1 MVTRKSVTIR
11 QVARAAN
18 VSTQTVSRVVN
29 DRPDVAPE
37 TRLRVQQVISQLGYR
52 PNALAR
58 SLIHQRSYT
67 LGVVA
72 TGLDYFGPSRTLVGI
87 EQQIRAQGYSLLL
100 DLLHHPEIEN
110 VERILNRLLSRKV
123 DGIIWAVSEIGNN
136 RTWLELDTRQTAVP
150 MIFLTMESRPGLAT
164 VSIDNL
170 RGGYLAASH
179 LLEQGFRQI
188 GIILGPWAW
197 WEVRQR
203 KRGWQQALEEYGL
216 PVEHYQMVEGDWSSA
231 SGEKA
236 FRELLNQYPKM
247 EAVFACNDQMALGA
261 MQAAHRAGRRV
272 PEDLAVVG
280 FDDTPESPYFW
291 PPLSTIKQ
299 PLVELGGRA
308 VQELVKIIEAE
319 WQSDLVIQ
327 PETIILMPELII
339 RESSLAMS
347 SILGN

>member
-1 MVTRKSVTIR
+1 
-11 QVARAAN
+11 
-18 VSTQTVSRVVN
+18 
-29 DRPDVAPE
+29 
-37 TRLRVQQVISQLGYR
+37 
-52 PNALAR
+52 
-58 SLIHQRSYT
+58 
-67 LGVVA
+67 
-72 TGLDYFGPSRTLVGI
+72 
-87 EQQIRAQGYSLLL
+87 
-100 DLLHHPEIEN
+100 
-110 VERILNRLLSRKV
+110 
-123 DGIIWAVSEIGNN
+123 
-136 RTWLELDTRQTAVP
+136 
-150 MIFLTMESRPGLAT
+150 
-164 VSIDNL
+164 
-170 RGGYLAASH
+170 
-179 LLEQGFRQI
+179 
-188 GIILGPWAW
+188 
-197 WEVRQR
+197 
-203 KRGWQQALEEYGL
+203 
-216 PVEHYQMVEGDWSSA
+216 
-231 SGEKA
+231 
-236 FRELLNQYPKM
+236 M

>member
-1 MVTRKSVTIR
+1 MVTRKSATIT

-18 VSTQTVSRVVN
+18 VSTQTVSRVIN

-72 TGLDYFGPSRTLVGI
+72 TGLDYFGPTRTLVGI
-87 EQQIRAQGYSLLL
+87 ERQLRLQEYSLLL
-100 DLLHHPEIEN
+100 DLLHHPETEN
-110 VERILNRLLSRKV
+110 VERILNRLLSWKV

-136 RTWLELDTRQTAVP
+136 RTWLERDTRQTPVP
-150 MIFLTMESRPGLAT
+150 MIFLTMEARPGLAI
-164 VSIDNL
+164 VSIDNYK
-170 RGGYLAASH
+170 GGYLAASH

-203 KRGWQQALEEYGL
+203 KRGWQQALEDFGL
-216 PVEHYQMVEGDWSSA
+216 SVENYQMVEGDWSSA

-236 FRELLNQYPKM
+236 FREILDQYPKM
-247 EAVFACNDQMALGA
+247 EAVFACNDQMALGV

-272 PEDLAVVG
+272 PEDLAVIG

-308 VQELVKIIEAE
+308 VQELVKMIDAE
-319 WQSDLVIQ
+319 WQGDQVIK
-327 PETIILMPELII
+327 PEAFLLTPELII
-339 RESSLAMS
+339 RESSLAS
-347 SILGN
+347 SNSSGN

>member
-1 MVTRKSVTIR
+1 M
-11 QVARAAN
+11 
-18 VSTQTVSRVVN
+18 N
-29 DRPDVAPE
+29 DRPDVAPA

-72 TGLDYFGPSRTLVGI
+72 TGLDYFGPSRTLAGI
-87 EQQIRAQGYSLLL
+87 EQQIRSQGYSLLL
-100 DLLHHPEIEN
+100 DLLHHPETEN
-110 VERILNRLLSRKV
+110 VERILNRLLTWKV

-136 RTWLELDTRQTAVP
+136 RTWLERDTRQTAVP

-170 RGGYLAASH
+170 KGGYLAASH
-179 LLEQGFRQI
+179 LLEQGYRQI
-188 GIILGPWAW
+188 GIILGPWSW

-203 KRGWQQALEEYGL
+203 KRGWQQALEEHGL
-216 PVEHYQMVEGDWSSA
+216 PVEQYKMVEGDWSSA
-231 SGEKA
+231 SGERA
-236 FRELLNQYPKM
+236 LRELLDQYPNM
-247 EAVFACNDQMALGA
+247 EAVFVCNDQMALGVI
-261 MQAAHRAGRRV
+261 QAAHRAGRGV

-299 PLVELGGRA
+299 PLVELGCRA
-308 VQELVKIIEAE
+308 VQELVKMIEAE
-319 WQSDLVIQ
+319 WQSDLMIK
-327 PETIILMPELII
+327 PETFILTPELIV
-339 RESSLAMS
+339 RESSLAKS
-347 SILGN
+347 HIKGNLKTI

>member
-1 MVTRKSVTIR
+1 
-11 QVARAAN
+11 
-18 VSTQTVSRVVN
+18 
-29 DRPDVAPE
+29 
-37 TRLRVQQVISQLGYR
+37 
-52 PNALAR
+52 
-58 SLIHQRSYT
+58 
-67 LGVVA
+67 
-72 TGLDYFGPSRTLVGI
+72 
-87 EQQIRAQGYSLLL
+87 
-100 DLLHHPEIEN
+100 
-110 VERILNRLLSRKV
+110 
-123 DGIIWAVSEIGNN
+123 
-136 RTWLELDTRQTAVP
+136 
-150 MIFLTMESRPGLAT
+150 
-164 VSIDNL
+164 
-170 RGGYLAASH
+170 
-179 LLEQGFRQI
+179 LEQGYRQI

-203 KRGWQQALEEYGL
+203 KRGWKQALEECGL

-308 VQELVKIIEAE
+308 VQELVKMIEAE

-327 PETIILMPELII
+327 PETIILTPELII
-339 RESSLAMS
+339 RESSLATS
-347 SILGN
+347 SILGK